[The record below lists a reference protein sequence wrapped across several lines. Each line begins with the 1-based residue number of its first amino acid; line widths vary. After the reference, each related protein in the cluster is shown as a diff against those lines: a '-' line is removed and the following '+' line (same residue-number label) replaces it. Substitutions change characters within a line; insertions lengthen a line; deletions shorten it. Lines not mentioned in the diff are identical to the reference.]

1 MSDEV
6 RVWRVGSTLVAHGSS
21 WAFKPGVTRE
31 DYAEE
36 FSKNESKAQRDFGAQ
51 PPKTVQSAL
60 HNKQMVELLSN
71 KGRVSPILDDG
82 GFAEWFVGDPAFEYY
97 MHIDMSKE
105 HDSTGIGLC
114 HYDISTDKIVVDLI
128 HNLDPT
134 PQWKLTF
141 ERVFHIVMTLHGT
154 LGFRLKKVTFDQW
167 QSAMMIERL
176 INAGVTAENY
186 SVDRGT
192 EAYDTLIE
200 AILGNRVDYY
210 YQARFVTEM
219 STLKLYKGLKYDHP
233 PGAGSSKD
241 VSDAVAGCVTQCVK
255 ARTGLQLTDSDL
267 TAALY
272 DGDLFKVEV
281 VELDSGANAYQMAVE
296 VLPPADARHTR
307 VVQIYA
313 VEECMV
319 VLWGWHDKEEDTL
332 RVEKF
337 LVWQDYANDLAL
349 RYLEMLMLNLSQ
361 MVRIGGI
368 SLNDQVPLDLV
379 SYLKSLNLT
388 VSSPLLSRVSGSGG
402 RHATRTTVVSATMVR
417 MMLAQLKKNNLTI
430 PRNPLLSKDLKY
442 LTDGNMLQRRYVCAL
457 AAWTDFATREMTF
470 GRASRTM
477 PASRSASAPPAHV
490 PSMANS
496 NQVRER
502 VQASPFYRQ
511 GDEIGAIRQ
520 RYNTAYNNMNQSNG
534 TAQVVNKSMPGSLKI
549 NRR

>member
-1 MSDEV
+1 MSDAL
-6 RVWRVGSTLVAHGSS
+6 RIWRLGSSLIAHGPT
-21 WAFKPGVTRE
+21 WAFKPGSTQE
-31 DYAEE
+31 DYADE

-60 HNKQMVELLSN
+60 HNKQMVELLAN
-71 KGRVSPILDDG
+71 KTRVSPILDDG
-82 GFAEWFVGDPAFEYY
+82 GFAEWFIGDPAFEYY

-105 HDSTGIGLC
+105 HDSTGIGMC
-114 HYDISTDKIVVDLI
+114 HYDLSVDKVIVDLM
-128 HNLDPT
+128 HHLDPT
-134 PQWKLTF
+134 EQWKLTF
-141 ERVFHIVMTLHGT
+141 ERVFQIVMTLHMS

-176 INAGVTAENY
+176 TNAGLVAETY

-219 STLKLYKGLKYDHP
+219 STLKLYKGTKYDHP
-233 PGAGSSKD
+233 PGSSKD
-241 VSDAVAGCVTQCVK
+241 LSDAVAGCVTQCIK

-267 TAALY
+267 SAALY
-272 DGDLFKVEV
+272 DGEDLFDIEV
-281 VELDSGANAYQMAVE
+281 IELESGANAYSMPVKILA
-296 VLPPADARHTR
+296 PADFRHTR

-337 LVWQDYANDLAL
+337 LVWQDYGNDMAL
-349 RYLEMLMLNLSQ
+349 RYLEMLVLNLSQ

-368 SLNDQVPLDLV
+368 SLNDQVPLELV

-388 VSSPLLSRVSGSGG
+388 VSSPLLARVSGSGG

-417 MMLAQLKKNNLTI
+417 MMLAQLKKNNLSI

-470 GRASRTM
+470 GRASKTM

-502 VQASPFYRQ
+502 VQASPYYRP

-520 RYNTAYNNMNQSNG
+520 RYNTVYSNMNQSTSTG
-534 TAQVVNKSMPGSLKI
+534 QIANKSMPASLKMH
-549 NRR
+549 RR